1 MSQFDLTPEENA
13 MVVDAVRS
21 KANQYIN
28 TYGVTDPALEAL
40 VAKISPVEAP
50 AEVEQVPVEV
60 EQVPT
65 EPAAEANEAE

>member
-13 MVVDAVRS
+13 MVVDAVRC
-21 KANQYIN
+21 KAAQYSAM
-28 TYGVTDPALEAL
+28 YGVADPALEAL

-50 AEVEQVPVEV
+50 AEVEQVPAAEV

-65 EPAAEANEAE
+65 EPVAEAE